1 MNIGALIVWLL
12 AMASG
17 AAVFILTPDVWT
29 LALAA
34 GIVLVP
40 LAGMAGAFAARKAVA
55 VEVISERARG
65 AASLEE
71 TQQKLQQERESALAL
86 LQSVLDDPNAQA
98 GTRDEALREKT
109 ALAKRMVAEAETAA
123 LLSHMGFGETA
134 VVLGG
139 ESVTVIVPWQA
150 AENEQSRV
158 RIIDAAATQTG
169 LAPEC
174 VKIILS
180 KK

>member
-1 MNIGALIVWLL
+1 MSDERERSARRVRTAGCAVLVALL
-12 AMASG
+12 AACSYLG
-17 AAVFILTPDVWT
+17 ARQPQRAAVS
-29 LALAA
+29 
-34 GIVLVP
+34 VP
-40 LAGMAGAFAARKAVA
+40 VA
-55 VEVISERARG
+55 VEVISERALG

>member
-1 MNIGALIVWLL
+1 MSDERERSARRVRTAGCAVLVALL
-12 AMASG
+12 AACSYLG
-17 AAVFILTPDVWT
+17 ARQPQRAAVS
-29 LALAA
+29 
-34 GIVLVP
+34 VP
-40 LAGMAGAFAARKAVA
+40 VA
-55 VEVISERARG
+55 VEVISERVLG

-71 TQQKLQQERESALAL
+71 TQQKLRQERESALAL
-86 LQSVLDDPNAQA
+86 LQSVIDDPNAQA
-98 GTRDEALREKT
+98 GTRDEALRETT

>member
-1 MNIGALIVWLL
+1 MNDERERAARRVRTAGCAVLVALL
-12 AMASG
+12 AACSYLGARQPQAS
-17 AAVFILTPDVWT
+17 AVS
-29 LALAA
+29 
-34 GIVLVP
+34 VP
-40 LAGMAGAFAARKAVA
+40 VA
-55 VEVISERARG
+55 VETISERALG
-65 AASLEE
+65 SASLEQ
-71 TQQKLQQERESALAL
+71 TQQKLRQERENALAL
-86 LQSVLDDPNAQA
+86 LQSVIDDPDA
-98 GTRDEALREKT
+98 GSDARNEALKEKT
-109 ALAKRMVAEAETAA
+109 ALAKRMEAEAETAA

-134 VVLGG
+134 VVLGEG
-139 ESVTVIVPWQA
+139 SVTVIAPWQA

>member
-1 MNIGALIVWLL
+1 MSDERERSARRVRTAGCAVLVALL
-12 AMASG
+12 AACSYLG
-17 AAVFILTPDVWT
+17 ARQPQRAAVS
-29 LALAA
+29 
-34 GIVLVP
+34 VP
-40 LAGMAGAFAARKAVA
+40 VA
-55 VEVISERARG
+55 VEVISERALG

-71 TQQKLQQERESALAL
+71 TQQKLRQERESALAL
-86 LQSVLDDPNAQA
+86 LQSVIDDPNAQA

-169 LAPEC
+169 LAPKC

>member
-1 MNIGALIVWLL
+1 MSDERERSARRVRTAGCAVLVALL
-12 AMASG
+12 AACSYLGASQPQG
-17 AAVFILTPDVWT
+17 SAVS
-29 LALAA
+29 
-34 GIVLVP
+34 VP
-40 LAGMAGAFAARKAVA
+40 VA
-55 VEVISERARG
+55 VEVISERALG

-71 TQQKLQQERESALAL
+71 TQQKLRQERESALAL

-134 VVLGG
+134 VVLRG

>member
-1 MNIGALIVWLL
+1 MSDERERSARRVRTAGCAVLVALL
-12 AMASG
+12 AACSYLG
-17 AAVFILTPDVWT
+17 ARQPQRAAVS
-29 LALAA
+29 
-34 GIVLVP
+34 VP
-40 LAGMAGAFAARKAVA
+40 VA
-55 VEVISERARG
+55 VEVISERVLG

-71 TQQKLQQERESALAL
+71 TQQKLRQERESALAL
-86 LQSVLDDPNAQA
+86 LQSVIDDPNAQA

>member
-1 MNIGALIVWLL
+1 MSDERERSARRVRTAGCAVLVALL
-12 AMASG
+12 AACSYLG
-17 AAVFILTPDVWT
+17 ARQPQRAAVS
-29 LALAA
+29 
-34 GIVLVP
+34 VP
-40 LAGMAGAFAARKAVA
+40 VA
-55 VEVISERARG
+55 VEVISARALD

>member
-1 MNIGALIVWLL
+1 MSDERERSARRVRTAGCAVLVALL
-12 AMASG
+12 AACSYLG
-17 AAVFILTPDVWT
+17 ARQPQRAAVS
-29 LALAA
+29 
-34 GIVLVP
+34 VP
-40 LAGMAGAFAARKAVA
+40 VA
-55 VEVISERARG
+55 VEVISERALG

-71 TQQKLQQERESALAL
+71 TQQKLEQERESALAL
-86 LQSVLDDPNAQA
+86 LQSVIDDPNAGA
-98 GTRDEALREKT
+98 DVRNEALKEKT
-109 ALAKRMVAEAETAA
+109 ALAKRMEAEAETAA
-123 LLSHMGFGETA
+123 LLAHMGFGETA

>member
-1 MNIGALIVWLL
+1 MSDERERSARRVRTAGCAVLVALL
-12 AMASG
+12 AACSYLG
-17 AAVFILTPDVWT
+17 ARQPQRAAVS
-29 LALAA
+29 
-34 GIVLVP
+34 VP
-40 LAGMAGAFAARKAVA
+40 VA
-55 VEVISERARG
+55 VGVISELALG

-71 TQQKLQQERESALAL
+71 TQQKLRQERESALAL
-86 LQSVLDDPNAQA
+86 LQSVIDDPNAQA

>member
-1 MNIGALIVWLL
+1 MSDERERSARRVRTAGCAVLVALL
-12 AMASG
+12 AACSYLG
-17 AAVFILTPDVWT
+17 ARQPQRAAVS
-29 LALAA
+29 
-34 GIVLVP
+34 VP
-40 LAGMAGAFAARKAVA
+40 VA
-55 VEVISERARG
+55 VEVISELALG

-71 TQQKLQQERESALAL
+71 TQQKLRQERESALAL
-86 LQSVLDDPNAQA
+86 LQSVIDDPNAQA

>member
-1 MNIGALIVWLL
+1 MSDERERSARRVRTAGCAVLVALL
-12 AMASG
+12 AACSYLG
-17 AAVFILTPDVWT
+17 ARQPQRAAVS
-29 LALAA
+29 
-34 GIVLVP
+34 VP
-40 LAGMAGAFAARKAVA
+40 VA
-55 VEVISERARG
+55 VEVISDRALG

-86 LQSVLDDPNAQA
+86 LQSVIDDPNAQA

>member
-1 MNIGALIVWLL
+1 MSDERERSARRVRTAGCAVLVALL
-12 AMASG
+12 AACSYLG
-17 AAVFILTPDVWT
+17 ARQPQRAAVS
-29 LALAA
+29 
-34 GIVLVP
+34 VP
-40 LAGMAGAFAARKAVA
+40 VA
-55 VEVISERARG
+55 VEVISERVLG

-71 TQQKLQQERESALAL
+71 TQQKLRQERESALAL

>member
-1 MNIGALIVWLL
+1 MSDERERSARRVRTAGCAVLVALL
-12 AMASG
+12 AACSYLG
-17 AAVFILTPDVWT
+17 ARQPQRAAVS
-29 LALAA
+29 
-34 GIVLVP
+34 VP
-40 LAGMAGAFAARKAVA
+40 VA
-55 VEVISERARG
+55 VDVISERALG

-71 TQQKLQQERESALAL
+71 TQQKLRQERESALAL
-86 LQSVLDDPNAQA
+86 LQSVIDDPNAQA

>member
-1 MNIGALIVWLL
+1 MANEFMRNEQIGALAD
-12 AMASG
+12 AM
-17 AAVFILTPDVWT
+17 LT
-29 LALAA
+29 L
-34 GIVLVP
+34 
-40 LAGMAGAFAARKAVA
+40 
-55 VEVISERARG
+55 
-65 AASLEE
+65 
-71 TQQKLQQERESALAL
+71 
-86 LQSVLDDPNAQA
+86 

>member
-1 MNIGALIVWLL
+1 MSDERERSARRVRTAGCAVLVALL
-12 AMASG
+12 AACSYLG
-17 AAVFILTPDVWT
+17 ARQPQRAAVS
-29 LALAA
+29 
-34 GIVLVP
+34 VP
-40 LAGMAGAFAARKAVA
+40 VA
-55 VEVISERARG
+55 VEVISERVLG

-71 TQQKLQQERESALAL
+71 TQQKLRQERESALAL
-86 LQSVLDDPNAQA
+86 LQSVIDDPNAQA

-150 AENEQSRV
+150 AENEQSRM

>member
-1 MNIGALIVWLL
+1 MSDERERSARRVRTAGCAVLVALL
-12 AMASG
+12 AACSYLG
-17 AAVFILTPDVWT
+17 ARQPQRAAVS
-29 LALAA
+29 
-34 GIVLVP
+34 VP
-40 LAGMAGAFAARKAVA
+40 VA
-55 VEVISERARG
+55 VETISERALD

-71 TQQKLQQERESALAL
+71 TQQKLEQERESALAL

>member
-1 MNIGALIVWLL
+1 MRTAGCAALVALL
-12 AMASG
+12 AACSYLG
-17 AAVFILTPDVWT
+17 ARQPQVSAVS
-29 LALAA
+29 
-34 GIVLVP
+34 VP
-40 LAGMAGAFAARKAVA
+40 VA
-55 VEVISERARG
+55 VEVISEGALG
-65 AASLEE
+65 AASLEQ
-71 TQQKLQQERESALAL
+71 TQEKLRQERESALAL
-86 LQSVLDDPNAQA
+86 LQSVIDDPNAQA
-98 GTRDEALREKT
+98 DTRNEALQEKI
-109 ALAKRMVAEAETAA
+109 ALAGRMAAEAETAA

>member
-1 MNIGALIVWLL
+1 MSDERERSARRVRTAGCAVLVALL
-12 AMASG
+12 AACSYLG
-17 AAVFILTPDVWT
+17 ARQPQRAAVS
-29 LALAA
+29 
-34 GIVLVP
+34 VP
-40 LAGMAGAFAARKAVA
+40 VA
-55 VEVISERARG
+55 VEVISERVLG

-86 LQSVLDDPNAQA
+86 LQSVIDDPNAQA

>member
-1 MNIGALIVWLL
+1 MSDERERSARRVRTAGCAVLVALL
-12 AMASG
+12 AACSYLG
-17 AAVFILTPDVWT
+17 ARQPQRAAVS
-29 LALAA
+29 
-34 GIVLVP
+34 VP
-40 LAGMAGAFAARKAVA
+40 VA
-55 VEVISERARG
+55 VEVISARALG

-71 TQQKLQQERESALAL
+71 TQQKLEQERESALAL
-86 LQSVLDDPNAQA
+86 LQSVIDDPNAQA

-109 ALAKRMVAEAETAA
+109 AMAKRMEAEAETAA
-123 LLSHMGFGETA
+123 LLAHMGFGETA

>member
-1 MNIGALIVWLL
+1 MSDERERSARRVRTAGCAVLVALL
-12 AMASG
+12 AACSYLGARQPQG
-17 AAVFILTPDVWT
+17 AAVS
-29 LALAA
+29 
-34 GIVLVP
+34 VP
-40 LAGMAGAFAARKAVA
+40 VA
-55 VEVISERARG
+55 VETISARALD

-71 TQQKLQQERESALAL
+71 TQQKLEQERESALAL
-86 LQSVLDDPNAQA
+86 LQSVIDDPNAGA
-98 GTRDEALREKT
+98 DARNEALKEKT
-109 ALAKRMVAEAETAA
+109 ALAKRMEAEAETAA
-123 LLSHMGFGETA
+123 LLAHMGFGETA

>member
-1 MNIGALIVWLL
+1 MSDERERSARRVRTAGCAVLVALL
-12 AMASG
+12 AACSYLG
-17 AAVFILTPDVWT
+17 ARQPQRAAVS
-29 LALAA
+29 
-34 GIVLVP
+34 VP
-40 LAGMAGAFAARKAVA
+40 VA
-55 VEVISERARG
+55 VEVISERALG

-71 TQQKLQQERESALAL
+71 TQQKLRQERESALAL
-86 LQSVLDDPNAQA
+86 LQSVIDDPNAQA

-169 LAPEC
+169 HAPEC

>member
-1 MNIGALIVWLL
+1 MSDERERSARRVRTAGCAVLVALL
-12 AMASG
+12 AACSYLG
-17 AAVFILTPDVWT
+17 ARQPQRAAVS
-29 LALAA
+29 
-34 GIVLVP
+34 VP
-40 LAGMAGAFAARKAVA
+40 VA
-55 VEVISERARG
+55 VEVISERALG

-86 LQSVLDDPNAQA
+86 LQSVIDDPNAQA

>member
-1 MNIGALIVWLL
+1 MSDERERSARRVRTAGCAVLVALL
-12 AMASG
+12 AACSYLG
-17 AAVFILTPDVWT
+17 ARQPQRAAVS
-29 LALAA
+29 
-34 GIVLVP
+34 VP
-40 LAGMAGAFAARKAVA
+40 VA
-55 VEVISERARG
+55 VEVIRERVLG

-71 TQQKLQQERESALAL
+71 TQQKLRQERESALAL
-86 LQSVLDDPNAQA
+86 LQSVIDDPNAQA

>member
-1 MNIGALIVWLL
+1 MSEERERAARRVRTAGCAVLVALL
-12 AMASG
+12 AACSYLG
-17 AAVFILTPDVWT
+17 ARQPQRAAVS
-29 LALAA
+29 
-34 GIVLVP
+34 VP
-40 LAGMAGAFAARKAVA
+40 VA
-55 VEVISERARG
+55 VEVISARALD

>member
-1 MNIGALIVWLL
+1 MSEERERAARRVRTAGCAVLVALL
-12 AMASG
+12 AACSYLVARQPQG
-17 AAVFILTPDVWT
+17 SAVS
-29 LALAA
+29 
-34 GIVLVP
+34 VP
-40 LAGMAGAFAARKAVA
+40 VA
-55 VEVISERARG
+55 VETISARALD

-71 TQQKLQQERESALAL
+71 TQQKLEQERESALAL
-86 LQSVLDDPNAQA
+86 LQSVIDDPNAGA
-98 GTRDEALREKT
+98 DGRNEALKEKT
-109 ALAKRMVAEAETAA
+109 ALAKRMEAEAETAA

>member
-1 MNIGALIVWLL
+1 MSDERERSARRVRTAGCAVLVALL
-12 AMASG
+12 AACSYLG
-17 AAVFILTPDVWT
+17 ARQPQGSSVS
-29 LALAA
+29 
-34 GIVLVP
+34 VP
-40 LAGMAGAFAARKAVA
+40 MA
-55 VEVISERARG
+55 VETISERALG

-71 TQQKLQQERESALAL
+71 TQQKLRQERESALAL
-86 LQSVLDDPNAQA
+86 LQSVIDDPNAGA
-98 GTRDEALREKT
+98 DVRNEALKEKT
-109 ALAKRMVAEAETAA
+109 ALAKRMEAEAETAA
-123 LLSHMGFGETA
+123 LLAHMGFGETA

>member
-1 MNIGALIVWLL
+1 M
-12 AMASG
+12 
-17 AAVFILTPDVWT
+17 
-29 LALAA
+29 
-34 GIVLVP
+34 
-40 LAGMAGAFAARKAVA
+40 
-55 VEVISERARG
+55 
-65 AASLEE
+65 
-71 TQQKLQQERESALAL
+71 
-86 LQSVLDDPNAQA
+86 
-98 GTRDEALREKT
+98 
-109 ALAKRMVAEAETAA
+109 
-123 LLSHMGFGETA
+123 
-134 VVLGG
+134 VLGG

>member
-1 MNIGALIVWLL
+1 MSDERERSARRVRTAGCAVLVALL
-12 AMASG
+12 AACSYLG
-17 AAVFILTPDVWT
+17 ARQPQRAAVS
-29 LALAA
+29 
-34 GIVLVP
+34 VP
-40 LAGMAGAFAARKAVA
+40 VA
-55 VEVISERARG
+55 VEVISERALG

-86 LQSVLDDPNAQA
+86 LQSVIDDPNAQA

-150 AENEQSRV
+150 AENEQRRV

>member
-1 MNIGALIVWLL
+1 MSDVRDRSARRVRTAGCAVLVALL
-12 AMASG
+12 AACSYLG
-17 AAVFILTPDVWT
+17 ARQPQRAAVS
-29 LALAA
+29 
-34 GIVLVP
+34 VP
-40 LAGMAGAFAARKAVA
+40 VA
-55 VEVISERARG
+55 VEVISERVLG

-71 TQQKLQQERESALAL
+71 TQQKLRQERESALAL
-86 LQSVLDDPNAQA
+86 LQSVIDDPNAQA